1 MESVADSCYRS
12 LEQLDSGLL
21 SSLEENI
28 RSCVEGGSDNKMK
41 EIGGLGD
48 RLSGLEHLLLDAKKK
63 VISDHYHCHY
73 YYHYHQVTEQQDLA
87 QAFLQNQ
94 ARASGLRDT
103 SILPDLC
110 ASHRQQLLGE

>member
-1 MESVADSCYRS
+1 MQAGNNSLESVADSCYRS

-21 SSLEENI
+21 SNLEENI

-48 RLSGLEHLLLDAKKK
+48 RLSGLEQLLLDAKKK
-63 VISDHYHCHY
+63 G
-73 YYHYHQVTEQQDLA
+73 TEQQDLA

-110 ASHRQQLLGE
+110 ASHRQQLLGEE

>member
-1 MESVADSCYRS
+1 MADSCYRS

-63 VISDHYHCHY
+63 VMITRSLSVSLSSLSLSSGDRAAGLGPGLPSEPGPGQWSER
-73 YYHYHQVTEQQDLA
+73 HQHPA
-87 QAFLQNQ
+87 
-94 ARASGLRDT
+94 
-103 SILPDLC
+103 
-110 ASHRQQLLGE
+110 

>member
-1 MESVADSCYRS
+1 MQAGNNSLESVADSCYRS

-21 SSLEENI
+21 SNLEENI

-63 VISDHYHCHY
+63 VITGSSSSSSSLSLSSGDGAAG
-73 YYHYHQVTEQQDLA
+73 LG
-87 QAFLQNQ
+87 
-94 ARASGLRDT
+94 SGLPPEPGPGQR
-103 SILPDLC
+103 PEGHQHP
-110 ASHRQQLLGE
+110 A

>member
-1 MESVADSCYRS
+1 MQAGNNSLESVADSCYRS

-21 SSLEENI
+21 SNLEENI

-63 VISDHYHCHY
+63 VITRSLSSLSLSLSSGDGAAGLGPGLPPEPGPGQRPEG
-73 YYHYHQVTEQQDLA
+73 HQHPA
-87 QAFLQNQ
+87 
-94 ARASGLRDT
+94 
-103 SILPDLC
+103 
-110 ASHRQQLLGE
+110 